1 MFRLESRALSVS
13 AGLRNLFRR
22 LSFHNRQ
29 APTYEDFLEELV
41 RLGLYG
47 RAFGPEEYASALG
60 HYLGV
65 SIHLTI
71 CRDSQHPEIHRNL
84 VREGKIAALQYSPDR
99 AEAMVWLLD
108 SVSAVTL
115 GAAVYH
121 ELGHLAAGHPLQAF
135 SAAVNDG
142 GRGAHCSRLARG
154 EPTPDPQ
161 LQEAEA
167 DLRARYCFAAGIL
180 GERLFVRQRI
190 LAEME

>member
-1 MFRLESRALSVS
+1 MFWLQSRAFAVS

-22 LSFHNRQ
+22 LSLHDRQ

-60 HYLGV
+60 RYLGI
-65 SIHLTI
+65 SIHFVV
-71 CRDSQHPEIHRNL
+71 CRDSQHPDVHRNL
-84 VREGKIAALQYSPDR
+84 VRGRKIAALQYSPDR
-99 AEAMVWLLD
+99 AEATVWLLD
-108 SVSAVTL
+108 SVSAATL
-115 GAAVYH
+115 GSAIYH
-121 ELGHLAAGHPLQAF
+121 ELGHVAAGHLLQAF
-135 SAAVNDG
+135 SAAVNAG

-190 LAEME
+190 LEEME